1 MKKITAI
8 LLMALMVLSLTA
20 CGNQTGKDNNG
31 SEGSTEPTSVTI
43 TTLNGQ
49 KEQTQLEVPYNPE
62 RIAILDL
69 AALDIIVSVLVTKLL
84 EWHRQALIIFLIIQK
99 TRA

>member
-49 KEQTQLEVPYNPE
+49 KEQTQLEVLH
-62 RIAILDL
+62 IILKEL
-69 AALDIIVSVLVTKLL
+69 QFLTLL
-84 EWHRQALIIFLIIQK
+84 LLI
-99 TRA
+99 

>member
-1 MKKITAI
+1 
-8 LLMALMVLSLTA
+8 MVLSLTA

-49 KEQTQLEVPYNPE
+49 KEETQLEVPYNPE

-69 AALDIIVSVLVTKLL
+69 AALDIIEVSVLVTKLL

-99 TRA
+99 TRT